1 MVIRKE
7 TFTNL
12 HGCDDVVYAGKN
24 VKSAGSGPTP
34 RTLKQSTAGFRHR
47 SPITVGENELNAKHG
62 GPSLKMHR
70 LHLLQLE
77 SHVIHQMHTR
87 LIISV
92 NAPIHFGPRQP
103 SLTRFLH
110 SAILENLH
118 EFSGQSAPFASLGHI
133 YGNCTDEEIDI
144 AAVAIFANTHFSVRG
159 GHNDPAPPREQ

>member
-12 HGCDDVVYAGKN
+12 HGCDDVVYAGKD

-92 NAPIHFGPRQP
+92 NAPIH
-103 SLTRFLH
+103 
-110 SAILENLH
+110 
-118 EFSGQSAPFASLGHI
+118 
-133 YGNCTDEEIDI
+133 
-144 AAVAIFANTHFSVRG
+144 
-159 GHNDPAPPREQ
+159 